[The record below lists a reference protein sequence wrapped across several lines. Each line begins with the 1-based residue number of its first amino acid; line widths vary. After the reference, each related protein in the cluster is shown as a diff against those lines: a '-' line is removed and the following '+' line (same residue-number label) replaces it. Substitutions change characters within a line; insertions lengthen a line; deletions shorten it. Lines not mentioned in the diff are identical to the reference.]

1 MRANELRIGNYVKAN
16 KLACNEKEGNTLTVC
31 GIGLDVDLTN
41 GTTQNYIGID
51 GILLT
56 KEWLLK
62 FGFEKWGFGNQHK
75 VENETYIRYVL
86 YNVLDGT
93 SNFEVHYIVSDDKKY
108 NQYIISC
115 DEDERV
121 NWGADILHVHQLQ
134 NLYFALTNQELTI
147 N

>member
-62 FGFEKWGFGNQHK
+62 FGFSKKDNSSYYYPKGVWH
-75 VENETYIRYVL
+75 RYVFGYTKFRL
-86 YNVLDGT
+86 PYLNLEPEGG
-93 SNFEVHYIVSDDKKY
+93 IVPHATCNY
-108 NQYIISC
+108 
-115 DEDERV
+115 
-121 NWGADILHVHQLQ
+121 VHQLQ
-134 NLYFALTNQELTI
+134 NLYFALTNKELTI